1 MAKRKKKV
9 TITEEQLEKDGVVE
23 FVCKDSYGITYEMKA
38 FRMGYA
44 LNGRVL
50 TKDDRLVYHNE
61 FSFDSF
67 ELLKLAFERTAETMT
82 NDDHPIHKKHADMAK
97 KMADVR
103 CKKADGRGKREE
115 TSAISHQTSSINHH
129 PSSIS
134 PQTSNEVSL
143 AERLRQALIKL
154 QAA

>member
-50 TKDDRLVYHNE
+50 TEDDRLVYHNE

-67 ELLKLAFERTAETMT
+67 EPLKFSFERTAETMM
-82 NDDHPIHKKHADMAK
+82 NDEHPIHKKHADMAK
-97 KMADVR
+97 KMADV
-103 CKKADGRGKREE
+103 KP
-115 TSAISHQTSSINHH
+115 QTL
-129 PSSIS
+129 SIS

>member
-50 TKDDRLVYHNE
+50 TEDDRLVYHNE

-67 ELLKLAFERTAETMT
+67 ELLKLAFERTAETMV
-82 NDDHPIHKKHADMAK
+82 NDEHPIHKKHADMAK
-97 KMADVR
+97 KMGEVDV
-103 CKKADGRGKREE
+103 
-115 TSAISHQTSSINHH
+115 
-129 PSSIS
+129 
-134 PQTSNEVSL
+134 
-143 AERLRQALIKL
+143 AERLRQALLKQMR